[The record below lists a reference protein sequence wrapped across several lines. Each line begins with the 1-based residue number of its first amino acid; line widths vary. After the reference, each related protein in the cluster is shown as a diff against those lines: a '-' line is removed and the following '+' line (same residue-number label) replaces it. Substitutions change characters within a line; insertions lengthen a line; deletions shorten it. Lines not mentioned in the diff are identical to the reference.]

1 MSEEEKKAKEY
12 IKEFKNEVFEGVGN
26 KSIMAKNIDILL
38 NLIEKLQ
45 KEIKHQKQQRKYWR
59 DNFYEQQEE
68 IEVLKE
74 DLDKKVKALDI
85 AMSNPDY
92 ISKDKIREIIAEYI
106 KQLQSADTE
115 RTAIML
121 SNFIMVLNDLLE
133 EN

>member
-1 MSEEEKKAKEY
+1 MSEEEKAIEY

-92 ISKDKIREIIAEYI
+92 ISKDKIRAKI
-106 KQLQSADTE
+106 KE
-115 RTAIML
+115 
-121 SNFIMVLNDLLE
+121 LE
-133 EN
+133 DNMILFTNYKEKFNRYKYARDILEKTLGE

>member
-1 MSEEEKKAKEY
+1 MSEEEKKAIEY

-92 ISKDKIREIIAEYI
+92 ISKDKIREKIEQLKEIADEDNLDVYTKI
-106 KQLQSADTE
+106 D
-115 RTAIML
+115 
-121 SNFIMVLNDLLE
+121 VLEELLE